1 MGELPEYLK
10 IEHEEKKIE
19 ACIQKYIQKDP
30 NDQLAFMKGLVEAN
44 KTKFLKFIFVRI
56 ML

>member
-1 MGELPEYLK
+1 MGELPEHLK